1 MSNTCLLLFSMLVGS
16 PSQEVPVWKFTDM
29 EKELAATDS
38 ILVVNFWATWCKP
51 CVTELPWIAEAADA
65 VRTLPVK
72 FLLVSLDFRRE
83 LDSRV
88 VPFVREKDIRLPV
101 VLLDEPD
108 YNSWIDRVD
117 SSWSGAIPA
126 TLILD
131 RRDGRRRFFE
141 KEFRQGELSAFL
153 REFIGHK

>member
-1 MSNTCLLLFSMLVGS
+1 MGNACILLFSMLVGS
-16 PSQEVPVWKFTDM
+16 PSPAVPVWKFTDM

-51 CVTELPWIAEAADA
+51 CVTELPWIEEAADA
-65 VRTLPVK
+65 VREFPVK

-83 LDSRV
+83 LESRV
-88 VPFVREKDIRLPV
+88 VPFVRERDIRLPV

-126 TLILD
+126 TLVLD

-141 KEFRQGELSAFL
+141 KEFRQGELSVFL
-153 REFIGHK
+153 RDFIGHK

>member
-1 MSNTCLLLFSMLVGS
+1 MYRTGLILLSLLAGAQF
-16 PSQEVPVWKFTDM
+16 PPVPVWKFTRL
-29 EKELAATDS
+29 EQEWKGGDS

-51 CVTELPWIAEAADA
+51 CVNELPGIGEAAAAMKDQ
-65 VRTLPVK
+65 PVK

-83 LDSRV
+83 LESRV
-88 VPFVREKDIRLPV
+88 IPFVQERGIGLPV

-126 TLILD
+126 TLLLD
-131 RRDGRRRFFE
+131 RRDGRRRLYE
-141 KEFRQGELSAFL
+141 KEFAKGELEQAI
-153 REFIGHK
+153 RDFIQNK